1 MHAALPPSLHW
12 LFWEVDPTSVDVVA
26 HQDYVIERLMS
37 RGDWE
42 AMRWLGATYPRE
54 VLADFLERKGQ
65 RLAPRELA
73 YWSFFVGRDHQPS
86 RGGARPQWSR
96 R

>member
-1 MHAALPPSLHW
+1 MHPALPPSLHW
-12 LFWEVDPTSVDVVA
+12 LFREVDPTGLDVVA

-42 AMRWLGATYPRE
+42 AMRWLDATFPRE
-54 VLADFLERKGQ
+54 VLADSLERKGQ

-73 YWSFFVGRDHQPS
+73 YWSFFVEREHPPT
-86 RGGARPQWSR
+86 RGGARPRWSR
-96 R
+96 P